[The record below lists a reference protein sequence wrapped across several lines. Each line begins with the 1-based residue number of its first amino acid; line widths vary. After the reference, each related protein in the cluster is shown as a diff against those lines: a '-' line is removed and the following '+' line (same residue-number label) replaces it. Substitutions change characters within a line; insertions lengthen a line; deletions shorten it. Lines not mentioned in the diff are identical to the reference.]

1 MPKQRTAFNISLTT
15 DGEVKVTALADK
27 VRKALSGQ
35 EIYTGVDGK
44 RKAVKVVKVAVS
56 HVGER

>member
-15 DGEVKVTALADK
+15 DGEVKVTALANLF
-27 VRKALSGQ
+27 RKALTGQ

-44 RKAVKVVKVAVS
+44 RKSVKVVKVAVTS
-56 HVGER
+56 AGER

>member
-15 DGEVKVTALADK
+15 DGEAKATALANLI
-27 VRKALSGQ
+27 RKALGGQ

-44 RKAVKVVKVAVS
+44 RKSVKIVKVAVS
-56 HVGER
+56 SVGEK